1 MRNGKWG
8 KHIVNFDPDN
18 SSSIY
23 ADNRKNNIK
32 VLGERPTDG
41 LDDTTITTEDKYS
54 VKNFKSKK
62 IVWSLHYNVNN
73 KIITIV

>member
-1 MRNGKWG
+1 MRNGKCG
-8 KHIVNFDPDN
+8 KHIFNFGPDN

-23 ADNRKNNIK
+23 VDNRKNNIK

-54 VKNFKSKK
+54 VKNTKSKK
-62 IVWSLHYNVNN
+62 NCLKSALQC
-73 KIITIV
+73 K